1 MSALGAALAVRLAEA
16 ADGLAR
22 AAGAARES
30 GPAVGAAAV
39 VAGLLTLTV
48 FGRFPRVLAGVGGAA
63 VGALAALA
71 ARGAIASALGLST
84 PLVPALGAAVV
95 GAVAAVLPPVYPLA
109 VGALPGAL
117 LGVHAP
123 IGGRA
128 ALGAAVGG
136 LVAGLAALVFATPV
150 GIGFASFVGGLA
162 VALGGVGV
170 LAHQPVGRELAAH
183 PFALLAVAIVLG
195 VAGTAFQLGR
205 AAPRPRALAPPDA

>member
-1 MSALGAALAVRLAEA
+1 MSALGAALAVRLGDA
-16 ADGLAR
+16 ADGLAH
-22 AAGAARES
+22 AAGAAREA

-39 VAGLLTLTV
+39 VAGLLALTV
-48 FGRFPRVLAGVGGAA
+48 LGRFPRVLAGVGGAA

-71 ARGAIASALGLST
+71 ASGAIASAIGLST
-84 PLVPALGAAVV
+84 PLAPALGAALV
-95 GAVAAVLPPVYPLA
+95 GAAAAVLPPVYPLA

-136 LVAGLAALVFATPV
+136 LVAGLVALLFATPI
-150 GIGFASFVGGLA
+150 GITFASLVGGLA
-162 VALGGVGV
+162 VALGGVGI
-170 LAHQPVGRELAAH
+170 LAHHPVGRELAAH
-183 PFALLAVAIVLG
+183 PFALLAIAIVLG

-205 AAPRPRALAPPDA
+205 RAPRPRALAPPDA